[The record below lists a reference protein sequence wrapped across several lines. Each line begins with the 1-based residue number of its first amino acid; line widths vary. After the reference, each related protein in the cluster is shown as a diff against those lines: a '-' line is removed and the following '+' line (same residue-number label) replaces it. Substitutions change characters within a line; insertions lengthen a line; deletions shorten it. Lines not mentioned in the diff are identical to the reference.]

1 MPCNYSGYT
10 NPAIIK
16 GFGLVDFD
24 WSNARLDWSN
34 AKPMDCQ
41 ERLVTQ
47 ASMVKAT
54 TPYAKV
60 MIYRNLVKA
69 LPWYSQVREKMLD
82 PQYSG
87 WFLKFDPNGAAGLPA
102 GQYYSPR
109 CTKEAL
115 GVKCSPFYHDQ
126 EQTPSVPRASSNATR
141 TEHGAWYVYNN
152 TNDVSAL
159 HPGYRTITNAG
170 PAIDWTACRALADKA
185 DRKIF
190 TWWANKVGGNGSCW
204 LSSEWSTPPIPPNQ
218 GKLPV
223 IEAEHVSG
231 YKPSSSTDPA
241 PPPLGLYDECDDG
254 ECDCGPGLP
263 CGEYLWDH
271 RNQSLREWL
280 IADFLLGPD
289 GLGNVNVDGYYVD
302 DSWSRGAGKNFDPTT
317 WNSCSNG
324 AIGGATE
331 EEKHCSIDMGLTA
344 QDVADITGN
353 WSLTKAQAKAAVLA
367 NKGFLWGSYSMFVGT
382 GARVAGNGIAPGEDP
397 RPKCASFLR
406 EACTPNSPQQK
417 GAFLFELTRKDF
429 QDPFPLPFPVED
441 VAQFLLTRGPYAWL
455 GHNWMGCFA
464 GGLTPPGSHPLPEDP
479 AILRP
484 KELDVDYGAP
494 TEGTCKETALNSGIF
509 TRDYTKVRVEMN
521 CNTWVGS
528 LKMK

>member
-1 MPCNYSGYT
+1 MVRLPKPPLATDNLLENTDGVLHQCSLGA
-10 NPAIIK
+10 PALLPSI
-16 GFGLVDFD
+16 
-24 WSNARLDWSN
+24 
-34 AKPMDCQ
+34 
-41 ERLVTQ
+41 
-47 ASMVKAT
+47 
-54 TPYAKV
+54 YADG
-60 MIYRNLVKA
+60 RSSDRCR
-69 LPWYSQVREKMLD
+69 YSQVREKMLD

-170 PAIDWTACRALADKA
+170 PAIDWTACSALADKA

-263 CGEYLWDH
+263 CGEYVKMPDCLVIGKPF
-271 RNQSLREWL
+271 RPLARGKP
-280 IADFLLGPD
+280 FLP
-289 GLGNVNVDGYYVD
+289 V
-302 DSWSRGAGKNFDPTT
+302 
-317 WNSCSNG
+317 
-324 AIGGATE
+324 AIGKPLLPRICRE
-331 EEKHCSIDMGLTA
+331 S
-344 QDVADITGN
+344 
-353 WSLTKAQAKAAVLA
+353 
-367 NKGFLWGSYSMFVGT
+367 
-382 GARVAGNGIAPGEDP
+382 AR
-397 RPKCASFLR
+397 
-406 EACTPNSPQQK
+406 
-417 GAFLFELTRKDF
+417 
-429 QDPFPLPFPVED
+429 
-441 VAQFLLTRGPYAWL
+441 
-455 GHNWMGCFA
+455 GH
-464 GGLTPPGSHPLPEDP
+464 
-479 AILRP
+479 
-484 KELDVDYGAP
+484 
-494 TEGTCKETALNSGIF
+494 
-509 TRDYTKVRVEMN
+509 
-521 CNTWVGS
+521 
-528 LKMK
+528 